1 MRTRQFFLITIIIF
15 CCAISGIGES
25 IDNLIDKAKN
35 TLKSG
40 DAKKSAE
47 MLNNLLTGM
56 KSEIRNHP
64 RHAEAWYYFS
74 VALDK
79 LGRKGLSA
87 KALDR
92 AKKLKQMQ
100 PEKKVEDGNQT
111 ADTNSAAIQPNAPEK
126 VRADE
131 ITDKL
136 DEKQQNIDHTPV
148 NSAYSLA
155 SVKDLQAA
163 EFYRKGAAYLEQ
175 GQLQAAAD
183 QFVKACETEKGSI
196 ELLEKT
202 AAVLDQIGGN
212 YYVKAQRIYAE
223 LEKLSGDKMSAAQK
237 TAQAR
242 ANIFSS
248 KPDLKKANEILDG
261 ILKADD
267 KNVEAI
273 VLSGQAD
280 TEEQKYKPAIE
291 KFEKAIKLDKNN
303 MPAYLGLGHCYLT
316 MNQLE
321 KAIAT
326 LSTAR
331 DIWPDSFKPLVA
343 LGNAYLKN
351 DNLGSALQM
360 FNTAFSINE
369 QDFEVNLGLLEIFVR
384 SNDPR
389 ASVHLEICEKIFKGD
404 PRVEFLKA
412 NFLELDE
419 KLLAAKKAYT
429 WLAMYDDETGVR
441 ARVRLGQLYSGDGHK
456 TFPGSVLVKN
466 RPTYL
471 DNYRSLANYKLA
483 YNYFQEALDKKTDL
497 KETAEIK
504 TWLNENEERIGES
517 FQFDSLIQSH
527 FRQ

>member
-1 MRTRQFFLITIIIF
+1 
-15 CCAISGIGES
+15 
-25 IDNLIDKAKN
+25 
-35 TLKSG
+35 
-40 DAKKSAE
+40 
-47 MLNNLLTGM
+47 
-56 KSEIRNHP
+56 
-64 RHAEAWYYFS
+64 
-74 VALDK
+74 
-79 LGRKGLSA
+79 
-87 KALDR
+87 
-92 AKKLKQMQ
+92 
-100 PEKKVEDGNQT
+100 
-111 ADTNSAAIQPNAPEK
+111 
-126 VRADE
+126 
-131 ITDKL
+131 
-136 DEKQQNIDHTPV
+136 
-148 NSAYSLA
+148 
-155 SVKDLQAA
+155 
-163 EFYRKGAAYLEQ
+163 
-175 GQLQAAAD
+175 
-183 QFVKACETEKGSI
+183 
-196 ELLEKT
+196 
-202 AAVLDQIGGN
+202 
-212 YYVKAQRIYAE
+212 KAQRIYSE
-223 LEKLSGDKMSAAQK
+223 LEKLNGDKMSATQK
-237 TAQAR
+237 AAQAR

-248 KPDLKKANEILDG
+248 KPDLKKATEILDG
-261 ILKADD
+261 LLKADD

-291 KFEKAIKLDKNN
+291 KFEKAIKLDKSN
-303 MPAYLGLGHCYLT
+303 MPAYLGLGHCYLK

-360 FNTAFSINE
+360 FNTAFSMKE

-389 ASVHLEICEKIFKGD
+389 ASIHLEICEKIFKGD
-404 PRVEFLKA
+404 PRVEFFKA

-441 ARVRLGQLYSGDGHK
+441 ARVRLGQLYTGDGHK
-456 TFPGSVLVKN
+456 AFPGSVLVKN

-497 KETAEIK
+497 KEAAEIK